1 MLLRVLPS
9 FHSGGGRRDG
19 GGEARL
25 SRSQRGRQIAVA
37 SSVGERWRYLGPAV
51 PRRARER
58 PTGDVCAR
66 ARRQSAIPPHAV
78 RLREFGLKL
87 IACRRLRVYD
97 PMVTR
102 SSHASS
108 HFFPSVFNRV
118 QGSHRA
124 DATSRQALRRELDAK
139 PGRRGRQS
147 AYSMSVARQ
156 TSTPS
161 ADPKAG
167 PALATLVWATFAIV
181 PTHLLVRFFCTKF
194 AGYFDGRRTR
204 CYSAS
209 PRGNR
214 NCSQGR
220 VVVDELTR
228 SFDRTRLQSRNAPVP
243 AHRSWLP
250 GSSAG
255 TSPRGQLL

>member
-1 MLLRVLPS
+1 MDQMCTLFYLCACLCYFECYPAITLS
-9 FHSGGGRRDG
+9 GGRRDG

-78 RLREFGLKL
+78 RLPEFGLKL

-118 QGSHRA
+118 QSSHRA

-167 PALATLVWATFAIV
+167 LALATLVWATFAIV
-181 PTHLLVRFFCTKF
+181 PTLLLVRFFLPSLQATSTGG
-194 AGYFDGRRTR
+194 APGATPRRREATVT
-204 CYSAS
+204 A
-209 PRGNR
+209 
-214 NCSQGR
+214 
-220 VVVDELTR
+220 VKEEL
-228 SFDRTRLQSRNAPVP
+228 L
-243 AHRSWLP
+243 
-250 GSSAG
+250 
-255 TSPRGQLL
+255 